1 MKTLM
6 IANFK
11 GGCGKTTTAFHLGRL
26 LAGSRLRTLLVDL
39 DPQANLSG
47 RFSSALG
54 WSHTIDDV
62 LGGAAAARCGIEEA
76 ITNVVGSLDGRLHL
90 VPACDELAN
99 VALGLLHDVIV
110 GRMAL
115 RRALRQVQNNYD
127 LVIIDCPPEAGIL
140 LANAL
145 FASDGVLLAA
155 EPEEDA
161 LAGAAKVVEMAATV
175 REDRERATPA
185 VLGLVAARVDLRTNR
200 HQAGLAY
207 MQNSPALAPLWG
219 VIPERNGQLRDQE
232 LTLAYQPVAERI
244 ASWVKGEGDAKAV
257 AE

>member
-11 GGCGKTTTAFHLGRL
+11 GGCGKTTTAYHLGRL
-26 LAGSRLRTLLVDL
+26 MAGHRHRTLLVDL

-47 RFSSALG
+47 RFRPT
-54 WSHTIDDV
+54 WDQTIDDV
-62 LGGAAAARCGIEEA
+62 LGGATAARCRLQEA
-76 ITNVVGSLDGRLHL
+76 IVEIGLDGYLHL
-90 VPACDELAN
+90 AASSDELAN

-115 RRALRQVQNNYD
+115 RRALRQVEQSYD
-127 LVIIDCPPEAGIL
+127 LAIIDCPPEAGIL

-145 FASDGVLLAA
+145 FASDGILLTA

-161 LAGAAKVVEMAATV
+161 LSGAAKVIEMAAAV
-175 REDRERATPA
+175 REDRERLTPA
-185 VLGLVAARVDLRTNR
+185 VLGLVAARVDLRTTR

-207 MQNSPALAPLWG
+207 MQNNPQLAPFLG
-219 VIPERNGQLRDQE
+219 IVPERNGQLRDQE
-232 LTLAYQPVAERI
+232 LTLAYQPVAEYVET
-244 ASWVKGEGDAKAV
+244 WLKGEGNAQFI